1 MVSSP
6 GVARMP
12 TISQWPCVVEVKAN
26 FWDRAKVEGGLT
38 HGFTFTSRIAYDRRR
53 QFRRANNGASSARN
67 RKRGTVFSKIS
78 LGGLPEETNRIFN
91 P

>member
-1 MVSSP
+1 M
-6 GVARMP
+6 
-12 TISQWPCVVEVKAN
+12 TI
-26 FWDRAKVEGGLT
+26 GLT
-38 HGFTFTSRIAYDRRR
+38 WRRTARRIKRLKQTVLAIYPDYLESPEPRLFDVLPSRIAYNRRR